1 MGRQLVI
8 FICSQNTDAISE
20 IKCEMRRGKW
30 PSVARARGEVRWV
43 FIIHPNHTVTTRL
56 RRGVYVYDLLAIGKD
71 VSAQRRAT
79 LQYLPVE
86 TFVKMIERLIEP
98 ALLRASSTEPLQPGL
113 SPWGPIAAGWLR
125 ELDCIA
131 ELDC

>member
-1 MGRQLVI
+1 
-8 FICSQNTDAISE
+8 
-20 IKCEMRRGKW
+20 MRDEERE
-30 PSVARARGEVRWV
+30 VALCGSRRGEVGL
-43 FIIHPNHTVTTRL
+43 IIQPHGYHTVTA
-56 RRGVYVYDLLAIGKD
+56 RGVVYDLLAMGKD

-98 ALLRASSTEPLQPGL
+98 ALLRASSTEALQPGL

-131 ELDC
+131 ERDC

>member
-1 MGRQLVI
+1 
-8 FICSQNTDAISE
+8 
-20 IKCEMRRGKW
+20 MRDEERE
-30 PSVARARGEVRWV
+30 VALCGSSTRRGEVGVYNTW
-43 FIIHPNHTVTTRL
+43 
-56 RRGVYVYDLLAIGKD
+56 RGVYVYDLLAMGKD

-131 ELDC
+131 ERDC

>member
-1 MGRQLVI
+1 MDNNWYFLLLPEH
-8 FICSQNTDAISE
+8 DAISE

-43 FIIHPNHTVTTRL
+43 FIIH
-56 RRGVYVYDLLAIGKD
+56 RGVYVYDLLAMGKD

-131 ELDC
+131 ERDC